1 MSEQFS
7 ADYETIHL
15 EVASHVATVTLN
27 RPGSRNALN
36 RKAYA
41 ELEEVFRR
49 LQRDADVR
57 CIVLTGTDP
66 AFCSG
71 DDVKELMTGDTR
83 ESHSRLMEVR
93 PGTTPAAVAI
103 LDCDRPII
111 AAVNGPAVG
120 WGMDLS
126 LFADL
131 RIASDKARFSEMF
144 VKRGLVSDIG
154 GLVRLPR
161 IVGPQRAA
169 QLLFTGDVIDA
180 SQAREMGLVVDVVPH
195 DELLS
200 AARSLAAKIAA
211 NPPLAVRYLKE
222 GLRKSYHGD
231 YHEMGTW
238 VSRTLGTLFQTE
250 DHREGVA
257 SFLEKREP
265 HFKGR

>member
-1 MSEQFS
+1 M
-7 ADYETIHL
+7 ADYETINL
-15 EVASHVATVTLN
+15 QVSSHVATVTLD
-27 RPGSRNALN
+27 RPEARNALN

-49 LQRDADVR
+49 LQKDADVR
-57 CIVLTGTDP
+57 CIIVTGTDP

-71 DDVKELMTGDTR
+71 DDVKELMTGDAST
-83 ESHSRLMEVR
+83 SHSRLMEVR
-93 PGTTPAAVAI
+93 PGTTPAATAI

-111 AAVNGPAVG
+111 AAVNGAAVG

-126 LFADL
+126 LFADF
-131 RIASDKARFSEMF
+131 RIASEKARFSDMF
-144 VKRGLVSDIG
+144 VKRGLVSDVG
-154 GLVRLPR
+154 GLVRLPK
-161 IVGPQRAA
+161 IVGPQQAA
-169 QLLFTGDVIDA
+169 RLLFTGDIIDA
-180 SQAREMGLVVDVVPH
+180 KEALDIGLVLNVVPH
-195 DELLS
+195 DVLLETARELAS
-200 AARSLAAKIAA
+200 SIAA

-231 YHEMGTW
+231 YQEMGTW

-265 HFKGR
+265 HFKGK